1 MKKQEVIDKFYEAA
15 QKQLASRGAVDI
27 HISPKFEGNGSICG
41 SVITAKNGHTFIFGM
56 SNNDGE
62 CHDTC
67 IVYPDVTEDLR
78 TAIEGMFDAAT
89 DTDYDEREDLVF
101 EKVPHV
107 CNDCYWIDPDHVD

>member
-27 HISPKFEGNGSICG
+27 HISSKFEANGSICG